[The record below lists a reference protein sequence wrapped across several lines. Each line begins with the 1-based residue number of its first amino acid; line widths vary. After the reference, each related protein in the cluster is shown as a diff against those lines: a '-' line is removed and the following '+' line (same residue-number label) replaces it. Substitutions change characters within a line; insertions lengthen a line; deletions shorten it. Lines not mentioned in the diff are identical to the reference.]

1 MIVSPTQENYHK
13 AIHKL
18 QKDEL
23 IGLPT
28 ETVYGLA
35 ADATSDLAVAR
46 IFEAKKRPTF
56 NPLIIH
62 GSSQEAF
69 KDHIVWSDM
78 AEVLS
83 RAFWPGP
90 LTLVLPRVPTS
101 PISLLA
107 SAGLSSLAV
116 RVPRHPVALALL
128 SRFKGLLAAPS
139 ANPSGR
145 ISSTQAN
152 HVQEDFPDLF
162 ILNGGSTA
170 IGLESTIID
179 LTASLPLL
187 LRPGGLPL
195 EEIELLVGPLEIPS
209 QSPVKAPGMM
219 KSHYAPSLPVRLNI
233 EQPLEGEAYLAFGST
248 AFKGNHV
255 LNLSP
260 SGHLIEAA
268 ANLFKMMRH
277 LDNSQFCGIA
287 VAPIPLKGLGIALN
301 DRLLRAAAPREL

>member
-1 MIVSPTQENYHK
+1 MIVYPTQENYQE

-18 QKDEL
+18 QKGEL

-35 ADATSDLAVAR
+35 GDATSDLAIAR

-62 GSSQEAF
+62 GSSQETF
-69 KDHIVWSDM
+69 KDHVVWNDI
-78 AEVLS
+78 AEILS

-101 PISLLA
+101 RISLLA
-107 SAGLSSLAV
+107 SAGLESLAI
-116 RVPRHPVALALL
+116 RVPHHPVALDLL
-128 SRFKGLLAAPS
+128 TKFKGLLAAPS

-145 ISSTQAN
+145 ISSTQAI
-152 HVQEDFPDLF
+152 HVQEDFSELF
-162 ILNGGSTA
+162 ILDGGNTT

-179 LTASLPLL
+179 LTTAIPLL
-187 LRPGGLPL
+187 LRHGGLPV
-195 EEIELLVGPLEIPS
+195 EEIESLIGSLEAPCK
-209 QSPVKAPGMM
+209 SPIKAPGML
-219 KSHYAPSLPVRLNI
+219 KSHYAPSLPLRLNVK
-233 EQPLEGEAYLAFGST
+233 QPLENEAYLAFGHT
-248 AFKGNHV
+248 TFKGDHI

-260 SGHLIEAA
+260 SGHLTEAA
-268 ANLFKMMRH
+268 ANLFKMMRL
-277 LDNSQFCGIA
+277 LDNTQFCGIS
-287 VAPIPLKGLGIALN
+287 VAPIPLKGLGMALN